1 MRVCY
6 LRGTLL
12 GIITILLWSRIYK
25 VYGMDSLFSFNN
37 MLPMYNILK
46 GSHHVSMSDLKISRS
61 YLFKE
66 PKNINIDLALSA
78 LKGIDRENRN
88 TFDYKSKN
96 NDDNNTNVERIL
108 WNKMNK
114 DDFIYSKLEIDDDKL
129 IKGLPDILNINNIR
143 NDIKRNMLTYLNN
156 YRYDN
161 ENMEIISKGENKIP
175 YIYNNILLI
184 LLIFF
189 MYLFCIR
196 ILYDGYRVGKLV
208 AKDFIPKISTL
219 FMFFVLLKS
228 TLLLFPPVLCVLL
241 CIFLTFYFY
250 TISMNSC
257 QDIYFLDFGRI
268 KKEPIGWI
276 FIVFSHSILLG
287 NIIYHLLFRPSV
299 FIYLHNWIEN
309 YLIEH
314 IFCVIILIVI
324 SIFIFFL
331 MISNIF
337 PATKLQNF
345 VFSFTSSY
353 FLLSFCSY
361 VYNLFVLLMY
371 DKTKRFNIIQ
381 IEPYMF
387 FSSTSIFSF
396 NFPNSFILLCLFLM
410 TFLPF
415 IIPKHKLG
423 KKKRGGEKMKK
434 KKNDLKEPNYRAY
447 DMILNYFS

>member
-1 MRVCY
+1 MRVYY

-12 GIITILLWSRIYK
+12 GTIIILLCSSICK
-25 VYGMDSLFSFNN
+25 VYNLDSLFFFNN
-37 MLPMYNILK
+37 TLPMYSILK
-46 GSHHVSMSDLKISRS
+46 GNHVIMSDLKISRS

-66 PKNINIDLALSA
+66 PENINIDLALSA

-88 TFDYKSKN
+88 THDYKSKN
-96 NDDNNTNVERIL
+96 NNDNNINVERIE

-114 DDFIYSKLEIDDDKL
+114 NDFIYSELDIDDKL

-161 ENMEIISKGENKIP
+161 ENMEIIFKGENKIP

-189 MYLFCIR
+189 MYIFCVR
-196 ILYDGYRVGKLV
+196 ILYDGYRKGKMV

-257 QDIYFLDFGRI
+257 QDIYFLDIEKI

-276 FIVFSHSILLG
+276 FIVFSQSILLG
-287 NIIYHLLFRPSV
+287 NIIYHILFRPSV
-299 FIYLHNWIEN
+299 FILLHNLIANYFIEQI
-309 YLIEH
+309 L
-314 IFCVIILIVI
+314 CVIILIVM
-324 SIFIFFL
+324 SICIFFL

-361 VYNLFVLLMY
+361 IYNLFFLLMY
-371 DKTKRFNIIQ
+371 DKRRMFNIIQ

-396 NFPNSFILLCLFLM
+396 NFLNCFILLCLFFM

-415 IIPKHKLG
+415 IISKHKLG
-423 KKKRGGEKMKK
+423 KKKRGGKK
-434 KKNDLKEPNYRAY
+434 IKQKKNELKEPNYKAY

>member
-6 LRGTLL
+6 LRGCLL
-12 GIITILLWSRIYK
+12 CIITIVLWSRIYK

-46 GSHHVSMSDLKISRS
+46 GKHHVCMSDLKISES

-66 PKNINIDLALSA
+66 PKNINIDLALLA
-78 LKGIDRENRN
+78 LKGMDRENRN
-88 TFDYKSKN
+88 MFDYKSKN
-96 NDDNNTNVERIL
+96 NDDNNKNVERIL

-114 DDFIYSKLEIDDDKL
+114 DDFIYSKLEVDDKL

-143 NDIKRNMLTYLNN
+143 HDIKRNMLTYLNN

-161 ENMEIISKGENKIP
+161 ENMEIIFKGENKIP
-175 YIYNNILLI
+175 YIYNNILFI

-196 ILYDGYRVGKLV
+196 ILYDGYRIGKLV

-257 QDIYFLDFGRI
+257 QDIYFLDFGKI

-299 FIYLHNWIEN
+299 FIYLHNLIEN
-309 YLIEH
+309 YFIEH
-314 IFCVIILIVI
+314 ILCVIILIVM

-361 VYNLFVLLMY
+361 LYNLFVFLMY

-396 NFPNSFILLCLFLM
+396 NFPNSFILLCLFFM
-410 TFLPF
+410 TCLPF

-423 KKKRGGEKMKK
+423 KKKRGGKKMKQ
-434 KKNDLKEPNYRAY
+434 KKNDLKEPNYRPY
-447 DMILNYFS
+447 DMIFNYFS

>member
-6 LRGTLL
+6 LRRTLVGT
-12 GIITILLWSRIYK
+12 ITVLLWFNICK
-25 VYGMDSLFSFNN
+25 VYNMDSLFFNN
-37 MLPMYNILK
+37 NLPMYNILK
-46 GSHHVSMSDLKISRS
+46 GNHVSMSDLKISRS
-61 YLFKE
+61 YLYKE
-66 PKNINIDLALSA
+66 PGYINIDLALSA

-88 TFDYKSKN
+88 TLDYKIKN
-96 NDDNNTNVERIL
+96 NNDYNINVERIK

-114 DDFIYSKLEIDDDKL
+114 NDFIYSKLDVDDGL
-129 IKGLPDILNINNIR
+129 IKGLPEIFDINNIR
-143 NDIKRNMLTYLNN
+143 KDIKKNMLTYLNN

-161 ENMEIISKGENKIP
+161 ENMEIISKGEYKIP

-189 MYLFCIR
+189 MYIFCIR
-196 ILYDGYRVGKLV
+196 ILYDGYRKGKMV
-208 AKDFIPKISTL
+208 AKDFISKISTL

-228 TLLLFPPVLCVLL
+228 TLFLFPPVLCVLL

-250 TISMNSC
+250 TISMNAC
-257 QDIYFLDFGRI
+257 KDIYFLDFGKI

-276 FIVFSHSILLG
+276 FIVFSQSILLG

-299 FIYLHNWIEN
+299 FILLHKLIGN
-309 YLIEH
+309 YFIEH
-314 IFCVIILIVI
+314 ILCIIILIVM
-324 SIFIFFL
+324 SICIFFL

-337 PATKLQNF
+337 PATKSQNF

-361 VYNLFVLLMY
+361 IYNLLIILMY
-371 DKTKRFNIIQ
+371 DKTKMFNIIQ

-387 FSSTSIFSF
+387 FSSTNILSF
-396 NFPNSFILLCLFLM
+396 NFPNCFILSCLFFM

-415 IIPKHKLG
+415 IIPKSKLG
-423 KKKRGGEKMKK
+423 KKKRGGKNKK
-434 KKNDLKEPNYRAY
+434 QKKNELKEPNYKPY

>member
-1 MRVCY
+1 MFIVCY
-6 LRGTLL
+6 LRGCLL
-12 GIITILLWSRIYK
+12 CIITIVLWSRIYK

-46 GSHHVSMSDLKISRS
+46 GKHHVSMSDLKISES

-66 PKNINIDLALSA
+66 PKNINIDLALLA
-78 LKGIDRENRN
+78 LKGMDRENRN
-88 TFDYKSKN
+88 MFDYKSKN
-96 NDDNNTNVERIL
+96 NDDNNKNVERIL

-114 DDFIYSKLEIDDDKL
+114 DDFIYSKLEVDDKL

-143 NDIKRNMLTYLNN
+143 HDIKRNMLTYLNN

-161 ENMEIISKGENKIP
+161 ENMEIIFKGENKIP
-175 YIYNNILLI
+175 YIYNNILFI

-196 ILYDGYRVGKLV
+196 ILYDGYRIGKLV

-257 QDIYFLDFGRI
+257 QDIYFLDFGKI

-299 FIYLHNWIEN
+299 FIYLHN
-309 YLIEH
+309 L
-314 IFCVIILIVI
+314 
-324 SIFIFFL
+324 
-331 MISNIF
+331 
-337 PATKLQNF
+337 
-345 VFSFTSSY
+345 
-353 FLLSFCSY
+353 
-361 VYNLFVLLMY
+361 
-371 DKTKRFNIIQ
+371 
-381 IEPYMF
+381 
-387 FSSTSIFSF
+387 
-396 NFPNSFILLCLFLM
+396 
-410 TFLPF
+410 
-415 IIPKHKLG
+415 
-423 KKKRGGEKMKK
+423 
-434 KKNDLKEPNYRAY
+434 
-447 DMILNYFS
+447 ILNKIKIYPF